1 MQIFEASK
9 ICTFFYLHRYN
20 KYYLCLVI
28 IESFNHRGG
37 IATSDRQTPFL
48 GLCVLIEVVVV
59 VHKADFFGNSSG
71 GVTFENGRHD
81 RTQATVTRCRRY

>member
-1 MQIFEASK
+1 MKPEIFEALK
-9 ICTFFYLHRYN
+9 ICTFFLPIHRYN

-71 GVTFENGRHD
+71 GVTFENRGHGD
-81 RTQATVTRCRRY
+81 RTACFFVW